1 MAHTP
6 AWRTFNRT
14 QDLTVL
20 TAVLI
25 YGGAA
30 VHAFARLE
38 DDRAWLVRN
47 IIGLP
52 VIFVLL
58 SLAVPLLI
66 GAIRRPLARYVWATF
81 QAGFGQ
87 TVGSVLGGVLLLGG
101 AAGFIYWQ
109 IGVAAAGGRGPVGVF
124 CGYAAGIGILTAQAA
139 LVRVLERHPEVKP
152 QIELA
157 RPE

>member
-1 MAHTP
+1 MAHSP
-6 AWRTFNRT
+6 AWRTFKRT

-20 TAVLI
+20 TAALI
-25 YGGAA
+25 YGGAV
-30 VHAFARLE
+30 VHAFTRLA
-38 DDRAWLVRN
+38 DGQAGLVRN
-47 IIGLP
+47 ILGLP
-52 VIFVLL
+52 AIFLLL
-58 SLAVPLLI
+58 SLAVPLLV

-124 CGYAAGIGILTAQAA
+124 CGYAAGIGILAAQAV
-139 LVRVLERHPEVKP
+139 LVRVLERHPEVRA
-152 QIELA
+152 QIET
-157 RPE
+157 

>member
-6 AWRTFNRT
+6 AWRTFKRT

-30 VHAFARLE
+30 VHAFTRLS
-38 DDRAWLVRN
+38 DDQAALVRN
-47 IIGLP
+47 IFGLP
-52 VIFVLL
+52 AIFLLL
-58 SLAVPLLI
+58 SLAIPLLI

-124 CGYAAGIGILTAQAA
+124 CGYAAGIGILAAQAA
-139 LVRVLERHPEVKP
+139 LVRVLERHRDVKA
-152 QIELA
+152 QIEIA
-157 RPE
+157 GS